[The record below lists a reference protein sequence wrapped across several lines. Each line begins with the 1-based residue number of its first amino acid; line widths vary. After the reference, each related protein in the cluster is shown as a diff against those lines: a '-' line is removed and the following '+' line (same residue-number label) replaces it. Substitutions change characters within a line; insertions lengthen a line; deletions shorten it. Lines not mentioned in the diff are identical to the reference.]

1 MFLGMSKLRCFM
13 MSDEEF
19 VDEELEDEDDED
31 EELDFAEE

>member
-1 MFLGMSKLRCFM
+1 M

-19 VDEELEDEDDED
+19 VKEGLEEEDED